1 MSYRVPFSVFFA
13 TAVLCIVGCQGS
25 VPPVPPSGRTVV
37 QPKGST
43 DVTKSWNRTTRQEGD
58 AILGPL
64 SNARR

>member
-1 MSYRVPFSVFFA
+1 MNYRMIFSLSFAAVALFVP
-13 TAVLCIVGCQGS
+13 GCQRS
-25 VPPVPPSGRTVV
+25 VPPVPPSHRTVV

-43 DVTKSWNRTTRQEGD
+43 DVMKSWNRTTRQEGD